1 MNKYFVDTNLL
12 LRYLTD
18 DLPEQAEQAQAL
30 FERGAKGDV
39 ILVLN
44 TMVIAEV
51 VWTLKSFYGYTKKRI
66 DKLVSNVV
74 ASRIFEIEE
83 RDILLQAL
91 ENFHF
96 FNVDFIDAYIVAW
109 MQERGIEG
117 IYTLN
122 EKHFRRLP
130 GVQVMKP

>member
-1 MNKYFVDTNLL
+1 
-12 LRYLTD
+12 
-18 DLPEQAEQAQAL
+18 
-30 FERGAKGDV
+30 
-39 ILVLN
+39 
-44 TMVIAEV
+44 MVIAEV

-96 FNVDFIDAYIVAW
+96 FNVDFIDAYIAAW
-109 MQERGIEG
+109 MQERGIKG

-130 GVQVMKP
+130 GAQVMKP